1 MHDLIVDCRR
11 ANREQAHL
19 WTYKPLDEDHVWA
32 IMTWAE
38 QDVGGGHLTVEVA
51 VRNMKAA
58 PKPPQQLESDA
69 KALAIRFVRAF
80 ADLMEH

>member
-1 MHDLIVDCRR
+1 MPKGLNI
-11 ANREQAHL
+11 A
-19 WTYKPLDEDHVWA
+19 YKPLDEDHVWA
-32 IMTWAE
+32 TMTWSE

-58 PKPPQQLESDA
+58 PKSREQLESDA

-80 ADLMEH
+80 ADIMEDGGA